1 MSEAPATGAA
11 PSLAAAAFQGLCPNC
26 GARTLFAG
34 LARFAPNCRACR
46 LDFHSYNVGDGP
58 AAFLI
63 LIVGAIVAGGAI
75 LFDQIVGPP
84 WWAHFI
90 WLPVGAGL
98 TIYGLRLGKAALLY
112 QEHKHRAREGRLAK

>member
-11 PSLAAAAFQGLCPNC
+11 PSLAAAAFKGLCPSC

-34 LARFAPNCRACR
+34 LARFASSCRACG
-46 LDFHSYNVGDGP
+46 LDFESYNVGDGP

-63 LIVGAIVAGGAI
+63 LIVGAIVAVSAI
-75 LFDQIVGPP
+75 LFDQLAGPP
-84 WWAHFI
+84 WWAHI
-90 WLPVGAGL
+90 VWLPVGAAL

-112 QEHKHRAREGRLAK
+112 QEHKHRAREGRLIK